1 MTRFLRGLKYLLKVF
16 LRRCVLLAQWTW
28 SWIQYIAQI
37 LMPTRF
43 GIVTI
48 FLVSLLFLWS
58 APGKDLLL
66 SLAFRKALLTSGVVL
81 YFFVALFVWALC
93 LWYWSRV
100 MMRFVH
106 DDFFA
111 AEDDTE
117 RKKNRK
123 VRLLRW
129 FRKHIPRLMGLVPFI
144 ILFFAFPAAGRIYL
158 DHVPELIRDNLSYLR
173 WVSLGLGGLYYLIVF
188 FRRRVFFSN
197 HGPEQIKK
205 HYAPHY
211 KDWHDLGWTSFFI
224 LLATLSLSA
233 VVFVAVWLNPQSATS
248 LGTGSVL
255 FLASASWVAFGSTLV
270 SLGNG
275 FRFPIISAALIGA
288 VIIGPCTDNHQVRTL
303 SEVSPG
309 PSQITRSMTWDQRPT
324 VVDDFEEWMASR
336 SAVFNNDK
344 EKIHPI
350 FIVAAEGGGIRAA
363 YWTAN
368 LLAAFQDAN
377 KEFADHVYA
386 LSGISGGSLGSA
398 VFVNLLNK
406 QKDLNC
412 VDSSGGDWQDKM
424 NRKCAHVILSEDFL
438 TPTVASMLY
447 PDMIQRIN
455 FLSFLHKFPD
465 RAYALETTFEK
476 AWEKHLGDD
485 RFSRSFLES
494 WDLQPVSGNK
504 PKSRLPS
511 LFLNST
517 WVEGGKRVIA
527 SNVQILREHFPDA
540 EDLFS
545 ILCAEIPLSTAV
557 HNSARFSYVSPA
569 GTMVEPVLKNEP
581 CRQLLVEVADEPDNK
596 ALRKRIKDSM
606 KGEGITHRVWGHVV
620 DGGYFENSGNTTAY
634 DILSSIESAFKGG
647 EDEGLV
653 CGPEDQPK
661 LQFKCIPVII
671 TLINDPALSAASRDA
686 PEDSADAHEGHLP
699 QKAGHPAPDRWM
711 TETLSPLKTLF
722 QTRDGRGSYARDSTR
737 KYVENRLG
745 GLSLEFSLHDEKGA
759 LPLSWALSELVKDNI
774 QKQADEVLVNL
785 GKIKQEPGDPLNME
799 HLIHYRILSN

>member
-1 MTRFLRGLKYLLKVF
+1 MIFSLVKM
-16 LRRCVLLAQWTW
+16 
-28 SWIQYIAQI
+28 IQ
-37 LMPTRF
+37 R
-43 GIVTI
+43 
-48 FLVSLLFLWS
+48 
-58 APGKDLLL
+58 
-66 SLAFRKALLTSGVVL
+66 
-81 YFFVALFVWALC
+81 
-93 LWYWSRV
+93 
-100 MMRFVH
+100 
-106 DDFFA
+106 
-111 AEDDTE
+111 E
-117 RKKNRK
+117 KKNRK
-123 VRLLRW
+123 VQLLRW

-158 DHVPELIRDNLSYLR
+158 GHVPELIRDNLSYLR
-173 WVSLGLGGLYYLIVF
+173 WISLGLGGLYYLIVF
-188 FRRRVFFSN
+188 FRRKVFFRDQ
-197 HGPEQIKK
+197 GPEQIKK

-211 KDWHDLGWTSFFI
+211 KDWHDLGWTSFFV

-233 VVFVAVWLNPQSATS
+233 VVFVAVWFNPQSATS

-303 SEVSPG
+303 STVTPE
-309 PSQITRSMTWDQRPT
+309 PSQITLHMTWDQRPT
-324 VVDDFEEWMASR
+324 VVEDFEEWMASR
-336 SAVFNNDK
+336 SAVFDNDK

-386 LSGISGGSLGSA
+386 LSGISGGSLGTA
-398 VFVNLLNK
+398 LFVNLLDK
-406 QKDLNC
+406 QKKLNC
-412 VDSSGGDWQDKM
+412 VDFSGADWKNKK

-447 PDMIQRIN
+447 PDLIQRIN

-476 AWEKHLGDD
+476 AWKKHLDDD

-494 WDLQPVSGNK
+494 WNLPQKPGDN

-545 ILCAEIPLSTAV
+545 ILCKEIPLSTAV

-569 GTMVEPVLKNEP
+569 GTMMEPVLNNEP
-581 CRQLLVEVADEPDNK
+581 CRQRLAEVVGEPDK
-596 ALRKRIKDSM
+596 KVLMKKIKDSM
-606 KGEGITHRVWGHVV
+606 MGEGVTHQVWGHVV

-653 CGPEDQPK
+653 CGPEDNPK
-661 LQFKCIPVII
+661 LQFKCIPVVI
-671 TLINDPALSAASRDA
+671 TLINDPALSAASRDE

-759 LPLSWALSELVKDNI
+759 LPLSWVLSELVKDNI
-774 QKQADEVLVNL
+774 QKQADEVLINL

-799 HLIHYRILSN
+799 HLIHYRVLSN